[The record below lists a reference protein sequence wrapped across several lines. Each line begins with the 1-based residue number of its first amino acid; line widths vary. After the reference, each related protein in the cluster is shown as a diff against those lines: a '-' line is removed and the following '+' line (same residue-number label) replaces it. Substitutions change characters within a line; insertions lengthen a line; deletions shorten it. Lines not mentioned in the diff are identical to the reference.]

1 MMFLVTIC
9 TFLEAL
15 SIGLLLPILVTLS
28 ENNFF
33 EIYPSFNFINEF
45 LNYPDNLLLILITII
60 FFSIIYIL
68 KNIFLTFYTIQEGKF
83 CYTVDEKLSKKIFK
97 FYITKDY
104 IFHTKNNSSKMIN
117 RVKTDLG
124 DVNVT
129 IQYLLILLS
138 ELFII
143 TGIIILLLILEP
155 KGFMISALIIIVL
168 SLAYYFSTTNKIKS
182 LGKEKQ
188 KMEALKTKKLLE
200 GFSGIKEIKSFVLEN
215 FFLRDYNLMSPSR
228 IRIFTTWNLFKK
240 FPKIFYETV
249 AIFGIIV
256 LTISVYTNAEKTNL
270 ILPILGIFAASAF
283 RIIPSLNRILGAFQ
297 IIKYYSYTTGI
308 VSNDLSNQVNNDISK
323 TNYSSSNE
331 VLFNKEIILKDI
343 NFKYEDTEELVFN
356 NLNMKINKNDFI
368 AITGKTG
375 SGKSTLIDI
384 ILGLLKIQSGSVM
397 VDNIDETNNSYKLRE
412 LTGYVPQF
420 SYLFDT
426 TIKKNICLGAQNQ
439 KFDQNHFEKCL
450 EICQLKEFVSS
461 LKNKSDTIVGEQAM
475 RLSGGQR
482 QRLGI
487 ARALYKK
494 PKILILDEATNALD
508 KETEDKFFS
517 NLLISKKDL
526 TILFITHNTDLKK
539 KFNKIFEVS
548 NKHIKLVYNEK

>member
-1 MMFLVTIC
+1 M
-9 TFLEAL
+9 
-15 SIGLLLPILVTLS
+15 
-28 ENNFF
+28 
-33 EIYPSFNFINEF
+33 
-45 LNYPDNLLLILITII
+45 
-60 FFSIIYIL
+60 
-68 KNIFLTFYTIQEGKF
+68 
-83 CYTVDEKLSKKIFK
+83 
-97 FYITKDY
+97 
-104 IFHTKNNSSKMIN
+104 
-117 RVKTDLG
+117 
-124 DVNVT
+124 
-129 IQYLLILLS
+129 
-138 ELFII
+138 
-143 TGIIILLLILEP
+143 
-155 KGFMISALIIIVL
+155 
-168 SLAYYFSTTNKIKS
+168 
-182 LGKEKQ
+182 
-188 KMEALKTKKLLE
+188 
-200 GFSGIKEIKSFVLEN
+200 
-215 FFLRDYNLMSPSR
+215 
-228 IRIFTTWNLFKK
+228 
-240 FPKIFYETV
+240 
-249 AIFGIIV
+249 
-256 LTISVYTNAEKTNL
+256 
-270 ILPILGIFAASAF
+270 
-283 RIIPSLNRILGAFQ
+283 
-297 IIKYYSYTTGI
+297 
-308 VSNDLSNQVNNDISK
+308 
-323 TNYSSSNE
+323 
-331 VLFNKEIILKDI
+331 LFNKEIILKDI

-517 NLLISKKDL
+517 NLLISKK
-526 TILFITHNTDLKK
+526 I
-539 KFNKIFEVS
+539 
-548 NKHIKLVYNEK
+548 

>member
-1 MMFLVTIC
+1 MLLVIIC

-28 ENNFF
+28 DNNFF
-33 EIYPSFNFINEF
+33 ELYPSFNFINEI
-45 LNYPDNLLLILITII
+45 LNYPDNLFLTLITII

-83 CYTVDEKLSKKIFK
+83 CHTVDEKLSKKIFK

-104 IFHTKNNSSKMIN
+104 AFHTKNNSSKMIN
-117 RVKTDLG
+117 RIKTDLS
-124 DVNVT
+124 DVNVS

-138 ELFII
+138 ELLII
-143 TGIIILLLILEP
+143 SGIVILLLVLEP
-155 KGFMISALIIIVL
+155 KGFVISGLIILTL
-168 SLAYYFSTTNKIKS
+168 SLAYYFLTTKKIKS

-200 GFSGIKEIKSFVLEN
+200 GFSGIKEIKSFVLEH
-215 FFLRDYNLMSPSR
+215 FFLYDYNLMSPSR
-228 IRIFTTWNLFKK
+228 IRLFTTWNLFKK

-249 AIFGIIV
+249 AILGIIV
-256 LTISVYTNAEKTNL
+256 LTITIYMNDEKTNL
-270 ILPILGIFAASAF
+270 ILPVLGIFAASAF
-283 RIIPSLNRILGAFQ
+283 RVIPSLNRILGAFQ
-297 IIKYYSYTTGI
+297 VIKFSSYTTGI
-308 VSNDLSNQVNNDISK
+308 VSKDLSNLSNEYNLKINN
-323 TNYSSSNE
+323 SSNNFVE
-331 VLFNKEIILKDI
+331 FTKEIRLTDI
-343 NFKYEDTEELVFN
+343 KFKYEDTKDLVFN
-356 NLNMKINKNDFI
+356 NLNLKINKNDFI
-368 AITGKTG
+368 AITGETG

-384 ILGLLKIQSGSVM
+384 ILGLLNVESGSIM
-397 VDNIDETNNSYKLRE
+397 VDDVNVTNNSIKLRE

-426 TIKKNICLGAQNQ
+426 SIKKNICLGAQNR
-439 KFDQNHFEKCL
+439 KFDQIHFEKCL
-450 EICQLKEFVSS
+450 EICQLKDFINS
-461 LKNKSDTIVGEQAM
+461 LENKSDTIVGEQAV

-508 KETEDKFFS
+508 KETEDKFFD
-517 NLLISKKDL
+517 NLLKIKKDL
-526 TILFITHNTDLKK
+526 TILFITHKTDLKN
-539 KFNKIFEVS
+539 KFNKIFKVN
-548 NKHIKLVYNEK
+548 NKEIVLVHNEE